1 MTSNR
6 VARWALALCAAA
18 VAAVSFAPAASAA
31 KKKDKD
37 PTLKVMT
44 RNIYL
49 GGNIFLP
56 IGAPD
61 RATFESQDPGA
72 VEPDPVHQLPGPR
85 QAAGQRGQ
93 ADQART

>member
-1 MTSNR
+1 MTPNR
-6 VARWALALCAAA
+6 LARWALAICAAA
-18 VAAVSFAPAASAA
+18 VAAASFAPAASAA

-61 RATFESQDPGA
+61 RASFEAKTQELLHA
-72 VEPDPVHQLPGPR
+72 VER
-85 QAAGQRGQ
+85 F
-93 ADQART
+93 ARAR